1 MRSRMRKGSAA
12 VAVTAATVALAVP
25 TFATPAVAA
34 TTGTRTEVG
43 LSPRVPASRVECD
56 IVYGDGANGHPDDS
70 RTHAYCSGD
79 GAVTLH
85 VWCAVTPWTEVE
97 RTAHAVVHG
106 WVELSLGCGA
116 FKTNRAKWTSP

>member
-1 MRSRMRKGSAA
+1 MRKQSAA
-12 VAVTAATVALAVP
+12 VVATVAASAALA
-25 TFATPAVAA
+25 FAAPASAA
-34 TTGTRTEVG
+34 TASTRSAPQ
-43 LSPRVPASRVECD
+43 LSPWVHASPVECD

-85 VWCAVTPWTEVE
+85 VWCATTPWTEVE
-97 RTAHAVVHG
+97 RSAHAVVHG
-106 WVELSLGCGA
+106 WVELSLGCGV